1 MATTQNFPFATSIQ
15 GYQPFRNPGSMPR
28 TLDLAGGLRGR
39 LTTLGPVAPAAAPTC
54 MLEEKGAPKV
64 KAEREPLPPVVFVDV
79 DPAPRFGFNGD
90 STLLLCV
97 LLPELVELCALS
109 LRMAAPGVFRFVS
122 EEPVGWPLAPP
133 KGLFVV
139 EPLAKWKPP
148 TAWNCPLSPIWANRR
163 AFSCLFCTAR
173 KSVPGDSEIGRCQL
187 YFRYQD

>member
-1 MATTQNFPFATSIQ
+1 MATTQNFHLLHRYIDPKLSAF
-15 GYQPFRNPGSMPR
+15 QPFRNPGRMPR

-64 KAEREPLPPVVFVDV
+64 KAEREPLPTVVFVDV
-79 DPAPRFGFNGD
+79 DPAPRLGFNGD

-109 LRMAAPGVFRFVS
+109 LRMAAPGVFRLVS
-122 EEPVGWPLAPP
+122 DDPVGWPLAPP

-139 EPLAKWKPP
+139 EPFAKWKPP
-148 TAWNCPLSPIWANRR
+148 TA
-163 AFSCLFCTAR
+163 
-173 KSVPGDSEIGRCQL
+173 
-187 YFRYQD
+187 